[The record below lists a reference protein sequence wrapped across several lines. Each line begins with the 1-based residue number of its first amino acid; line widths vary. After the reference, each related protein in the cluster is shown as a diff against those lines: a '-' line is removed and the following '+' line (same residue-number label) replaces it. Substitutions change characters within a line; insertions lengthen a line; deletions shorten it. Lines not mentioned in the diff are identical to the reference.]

1 MTKAERLF
9 NKNYYEC
16 KKHIKVWGFE
26 GVGFNVLECDENDL
40 LPTRT
45 LNAIQKL
52 IDKQWKHFEM
62 CKKLNISINDLELK
76 KQALEMLQITLSNQR
91 KVNEE
96 WKAI

>member
-9 NKNYYEC
+9 NKNYFVC
-16 KKHIKVWGFE
+16 KRHIENWGFE
-26 GVGFNVLECDENDL
+26 GIGFNVLECDENDL

-52 IDKQWKHFEM
+52 IDKQYKHCEV
-62 CKKLNISINDLELK
+62 CRKLNVSIKDIELK
-76 KQALEMLQITLSNQR
+76 EQALEMLQITLNNQR
-91 KVNEE
+91 RVNEE

>member
-26 GVGFNVLECDENDL
+26 GVGFN
-40 LPTRT
+40 
-45 LNAIQKL
+45 
-52 IDKQWKHFEM
+52 
-62 CKKLNISINDLELK
+62 DLELK